1 MKVTIEVPNK
11 KDLDM
16 AFGLVTDFLKQKDRK
31 VNESAFFTINN
42 ERSGVIRESHK
53 GNISCRINP

>member
-11 KDLDM
+11 KDIDM
-16 AFGLVTDFLKQKDRK
+16 VFGLVADFLKQKDRK
-31 VNESAFFTINN
+31 VNEPVFFTINN